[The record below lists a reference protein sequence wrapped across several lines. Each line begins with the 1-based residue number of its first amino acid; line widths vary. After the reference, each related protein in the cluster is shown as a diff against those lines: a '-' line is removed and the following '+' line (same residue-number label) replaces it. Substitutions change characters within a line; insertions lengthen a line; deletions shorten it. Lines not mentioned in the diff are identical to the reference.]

1 MQNDSDDEDHIPKA
15 EQNKQFTLRMQG
27 VKGVDLSDNSE
38 SE

>member
-1 MQNDSDDEDHIPKA
+1 MQNDSDDDDHIPKA